1 MKISRQRLR
10 KVFFFHCPL
19 LIALYLP
26 FMLTYY
32 IMDIKKTLLL
42 EIDVQ
47 NDFCPAY
54 GQNKGGALAVPEGD
68 AVVKPLNALAVAV
81 AGAGGFVA
89 ATQDWHPAGHVSFAS
104 SHQGKET
111 GDVISIAGQA
121 QGLWPDHCVQTGWG
135 ADFHA
140 GLDLKP
146 VHLIVRKG
154 FRKGLDSYSAFF
166 ENDRKTATGLEGWIR
181 GLGIDTVIIGGLAT
195 DYCVFFSA
203 MDSKKLGFDTI
214 IIDDAVRGVGLPSG
228 SVEKAMAQ
236 MRASGIA
243 FSALM
248 DILEKF

>member
-1 MKISRQRLR
+1 
-10 KVFFFHCPL
+10 
-19 LIALYLP
+19 
-26 FMLTYY
+26 
-32 IMDIKKTLLL
+32 MDITKTLLL

-54 GQNKGGALAVPEGD
+54 AKGSGGALAVPDGS
-68 AVVKPLNALAVAV
+68 AVVKPLNALAAAL

-89 ATQDWHPAGHVSFAS
+89 ATQDWHPAGHISFAS
-104 SHQGKET
+104 SHPGKKA
-111 GDVISIAGQA
+111 GDVINIAGQDGHAGYA
-121 QGLWPDHCVQTGWG
+121 QGLWPDHCVQGGWG

-140 GLDLKP
+140 ELDLKP
-146 VHLIVRKG
+146 ARLIVRKG

-181 GLGIDTVIIGGLAT
+181 RLGIETVIIGGLAA

-214 IIDDAVRGVGLPSG
+214 IIDDGVRGVGLPAG
-228 SVEKAMAQ
+228 SVEKAVAQ

-243 FSALM
+243 FAASADLSAS
-248 DILEKF
+248 LFGGF